1 MSKRMI
7 RDVIADRPL
16 VTGAPEMSVR
26 AACQLMAENRIGA
39 VLVLD
44 EQRHIVGIF
53 TERDA
58 MNKILAPGRD
68 PDKTRLSEVMV
79 SDVQTISANRS
90 LAYALYLM
98 AGGGFRH
105 VPVLEEDG
113 TPVGMV
119 SARDA
124 LGEDIVEVERE
135 MKRLE
140 EIEGS
145 IGY

>member
-7 RDVIADRPL
+7 RDVIAGRPL
-16 VTGAPEMSVR
+16 VTGTPDMSVR

-44 EQRHIVGIF
+44 GQRHIVGIF

>member
-7 RDVIADRPL
+7 RDVIAGRPL
-16 VTGAPEMSVR
+16 VTGTPDISVR
-26 AACQLMAENRIGA
+26 AACRLMAENRIGA
-39 VLVLD
+39 VLVVD
-44 EQRHIVGIF
+44 GQRHIVGIF

-113 TPVGMV
+113 SPIGMV

-135 MKRLE
+135 LKRLE

>member
-7 RDVIADRPL
+7 RDVIAGRPL
-16 VTGAPEMSVR
+16 VTGTPDMSVR

-44 EQRHIVGIF
+44 GQRHIVGIF

-105 VPVLEEDG
+105 VPVLEEDS